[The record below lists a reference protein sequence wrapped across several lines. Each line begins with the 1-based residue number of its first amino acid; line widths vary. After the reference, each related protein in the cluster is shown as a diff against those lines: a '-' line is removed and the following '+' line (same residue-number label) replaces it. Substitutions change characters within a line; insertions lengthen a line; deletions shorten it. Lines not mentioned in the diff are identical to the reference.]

1 MLYTNRRDFLK
12 GAGTATLGL
21 VAASGFAGGILACA
35 TPNSLQTTTPPPST
49 TPASGLT
56 PLPWPYKKLDPAAAA
71 ERAYAAYSAGGCM
84 YGAVEGVVG
93 ELRTAVGAPYDS
105 FPTAY
110 SKYGGAGVS
119 GWGTLC
125 GALNGVAAA
134 LYLFL
139 EQKNANPIINEV
151 YGWYGVTALPDY
163 TPVKPKFATIQ
174 KSVADS
180 QLCHQSVTKWC
191 DASGFKTT
199 SPERADRCAW
209 ITAAVVRYTV
219 DLANKQAD
227 ATFKPTFTV
236 PASVTGCLSCHGKA
250 GAVENVHITNQ
261 SDCKECHTTLPS
273 SHPVK

>member
-1 MLYTNRRDFLK
+1 MAVQE
-12 GAGTATLGL
+12 AGPG
-21 VAASGFAGGILACA
+21 SRG
-35 TPNSLQTTTPPPST
+35 Q
-49 TPASGLT
+49 
-56 PLPWPYKKLDPAAAA
+56 
-71 ERAYAAYSAGGCM
+71 RAYAAYSAGEHAARRRRRGR
-84 YGAVEGVVG
+84 GR
-93 ELRTAVGAPYDS
+93 LRTAVGAPYDS

-199 SPERADRCAW
+199 S
-209 ITAAVVRYTV
+209 TG
-219 DLANKQAD
+219 
-227 ATFKPTFTV
+227 
-236 PASVTGCLSCHGKA
+236 ASRPMRLDHHGR
-250 GAVENVHITNQ
+250 GAVHGGPGEQ
-261 SDCKECHTTLPS
+261 AGRCHFQTDLCRSSFSNWLPVV
-273 SHPVK
+273 PR